1 MRFPCP
7 ECAVLLEPRH
17 NFCNGVR
24 RIILQE
30 DVDMIFVC
38 LNPTDIPMLFATRVT
53 YILLYIVL
61 ECAFKQWLPVF
72 GHKYQVDHQQVLVMS
87 SVLVVIVF
95 VLHLLIT

>member
-38 LNPTDIPMLFATRVT
+38 FNPTDIPMLFAARVT

>member
-1 MRFPCP
+1 M
-7 ECAVLLEPRH
+7 
-17 NFCNGVR
+17 
-24 RIILQE
+24 QE